1 MSINDKRKKVYIICC
16 QGEYQV
22 VWEHLN
28 ELIDVKKEELIVPY
42 KFLQFDKLNQ
52 YLNEISLKQKITL
65 EEAYAIWLQE
75 KINYFKKFSPMAE
88 EVIIL
93 DSNYTECKK
102 EDILEKKAEIEEC
115 SKKRFKNVTFRSL
128 NLLEKEKQKVIK
140 P

>member
-1 MSINDKRKKVYIICC
+1 
-16 QGEYQV
+16 
-22 VWEHLN
+22 
-28 ELIDVKKEELIVPY
+28 
-42 KFLQFDKLNQ
+42 
-52 YLNEISLKQKITL
+52 
-65 EEAYAIWLQE
+65 
-75 KINYFKKFSPMAE
+75 MAE